1 MLEFRLRFESTRP
14 KSPTTMENRIR
25 RLLEEIEA
33 NPGSDWTIRSMAQA
47 IGLSHSQVSRLFLV
61 YVGSTP
67 ATYVRVVRLR
77 RAEMLLSESHL
88 SVKEI
93 AYLVGFRGASHF
105 SKEFKSKTG
114 LSPSEYRRI
123 PRTALANK
131 ID

>member
-1 MLEFRLRFESTRP
+1 
-14 KSPTTMENRIR
+14 MENRIR
-25 RLLEEIEA
+25 RLVEEIEA

-67 ATYVRVVRLR
+67 AAYVRDVRLR
-77 RAEMLLSESHL
+77 RAEVLLSESLL

-105 SKEFKSKTG
+105 SKEFRSKNG
-114 LSPSEYRRI
+114 LSPSEFRRN
-123 PRTALANK
+123 PRIALAIR